1 MATPLFAF
9 ESDFDARALTF
20 DDFTVSTSRDHQR
33 FDSSKRES
41 YRGGLTGD
49 YLCKAFLNRDFR
61 VMIVFFSVIR
71 KGAC

>member
-20 DDFTVSTSRDHQR
+20 DDFTASNSRDHQR
-33 FDSSKRES
+33 FDIRKHESS
-41 YRGGLTGD
+41 RGGLTGD
-49 YLCKAFLNRDFR
+49 YPCKAFLNRDFR
-61 VMIVFFSVIR
+61 VMIAFFSVIR